1 MEPFPFCEAMMSWTR
16 RTVLAGS
23 GFVVAQLAAGFPR
36 QTDAV
41 STVLR
46 RLIGSDDAAFD
57 LRLVPQDGTQPWF
70 AIDANGGA
78 VQIMATTPVG
88 LLRGCYAYLNAIGA
102 AQVNWEGRR
111 IAVPKKWPDLAVAR
125 SASFVRHRAYL
136 NPCAFGYTTPFWDW
150 PRWEREIDWMALHGI
165 DMPLAMEGQEFVWRQ
180 LWVNAGLSE
189 AELAAYFCGPA
200 FLPWQRM
207 GNIEGYGVLPDGFIV
222 KKRDLQLR
230 ILERQRA
237 LGMTPVLP
245 AFAGYVPKAFALRH
259 LEANIHKMTPWGG
272 FHETYWLDPTD
283 PLFAKLARSFLDRY
297 TATYGASDHY
307 LVDAFNEMRPPVAG
321 KSPQERSAI
330 LSRYGKALY
339 EALDA
344 AKPGAVLTM
353 QAWLFGIDPQF
364 WDAPSIAAFLK
375 DVPDDK
381 LLVLDIANDTYPGIW
396 EKAKAFSGKSWV
408 FGYIH
413 DFGGNNP
420 LFGDLPLVQRDLS
433 SLPARADT
441 GRLEGFGV
449 FPEGLNTNSIIYDY
463 MFNRAWPA
471 AGASGDID
479 AWLATYLK
487 TRYGKTDSELLAAW
501 SDLWCAVYQVPNWR
515 TGYWKGA
522 FGQYLFCKRPD
533 QVFQD
538 FDDEPGDLALLQKAV
553 DALLTLAP
561 SYGDEALFRYDLI
574 AASCHYATLCLDQT
588 LRSMIRFYGA
598 GDSAAAEAAW
608 KTVRRMCLLIDE
620 ILGAQPFT
628 LSGWVAEAR
637 AYASTLQE
645 AKIYVENAKRQVT
658 IWGGDA
664 VLKDYASK
672 AWSGLYRHFYLP
684 RWGLYVKAQRRAIR
698 SQSAFDQ
705 ARLTAALV
713 RWEAAWAENPR
724 GFPRR
729 APTKLFGAIA
739 GLLAHCA
746 RG

>member
-1 MEPFPFCEAMMSWTR
+1 MSWTR

-23 GFVVAQLAAGFPR
+23 GGALAGAAAGFPPLA
-36 QTDAV
+36 DAA
-41 STVLR
+41 TTALR
-46 RLIGSDDAAFD
+46 RLIGSGEAAFD
-57 LRLVPQDGTQPWF
+57 LRLVPHDGTQPWF
-70 AIDANGGA
+70 AINATGGA
-78 VQIMATTPVG
+78 VQIVATTSVG
-88 LLRGCYAYLNAIGA
+88 LMRGAYAYLTAIGA

-111 IAVPKKWPDLAVAR
+111 IAVPKKWPDRAVVR
-125 SASFVRHRAYL
+125 SPTFFRHRAYL
-136 NPCAFGYTTPFWDW
+136 NPCTFGYTTPFWEW

-180 LWVNAGLSE
+180 LWADAGLSE
-189 AELAAYFCGPA
+189 TELDAYFCGPA

-207 GNIEGYGVLPDGFIV
+207 GNIEGYGILPKGYIV

-230 ILERQRA
+230 ILERQRT

-259 LEANIHKMTPWGG
+259 PEARIHKMTPWGG

-283 PLFAKLARSFLDRY
+283 PLFAKLAKGFLDRY
-297 TATYGASDHY
+297 TATYGTSDYY
-307 LVDAFNEMRPPVAG
+307 LADAFNEMRPPVADQ
-321 KSPQERSAI
+321 SPEERSAS

-339 EALDA
+339 DSLNA
-344 AKPGAVLTM
+344 ARPGAVMVM

-375 DVPDDK
+375 EVPDNK
-381 LLVLDIANDTYPGIW
+381 LLVLDIANDTYPGVW
-396 EKAKAFSGKSWV
+396 EKAKAFSGKSWI

-433 SLPARADT
+433 SLPARTDV

-463 MFNRAWPA
+463 MFDRAWPA
-471 AGASGDID
+471 AGSSGDID
-479 AWLATYLK
+479 AWLATYL
-487 TRYGKTDSELLAAW
+487 TARYGKMDPGLLAAW
-501 SDLWCAVYQVPNWR
+501 SDLWRAVYQVPNWR

-533 QVFQD
+533 QTFQD
-538 FDDEPGDLALLQKAV
+538 FDQEPGDLALLQKAV
-553 DALLTLAP
+553 HALLKLAP
-561 SYGDEALFRYDLI
+561 SYGHELLFRYDVI

-588 LRSMIRFYGA
+588 LCSMIRSYGT

-608 KTVRRMCLLIDE
+608 KTARRMCLLIDE
-620 ILGAQPFT
+620 ILGAQPWT
-628 LSGWVAEAR
+628 LSGWIEEAR
-637 AYASTLQE
+637 AYASTPQE

-684 RWGLYVKAQRRAIR
+684 RWSLYVKAQRSAIR
-698 SQSAFDQ
+698 SQSPFDQ
-705 ARLTAALV
+705 ARLTATLIQ
-713 RWEAAWAENPR
+713 WETAWAENPR
-724 GFPRR
+724 SFPQRS
-729 APTKLFGAIA
+729 PTKLFDAITV
-739 GLLAHCA
+739 LLAQCA